1 MKKSFMMCSAAMLLM
16 AAVAPAMSASEIEF
30 EYTVPTGVNF
40 VCGTNPGTTIYHR
53 PNAKAPY
60 LKMVDMG
67 EGSYYL
73 WSNEKPEYDAPVT
86 KTLFADWWLTV
97 AQGTSGAYTKVFMPT
112 EKENDFGYV
121 LTSKTRAVK
130 PLPLTINNLGEGYSV
145 IKSGT
150 FAGFVVRVFMGEGVS
165 CDIGRIEDNMLVL
178 FKSMNIYY
186 DENVKGVKLD
196 DVGNLCYGPDCGTES
211 TLDYTGS
218 PSFDAS
224 KLSPSEQTKF
234 FGLFSEHGFNS
245 THILIKTPTGLND
258 VITGPLTGR
267 QVTLRYPGK

>member
-1 MKKSFMMCSAAMLLM
+1 MCSAAMLLM
-16 AAVAPAMSASEIEF
+16 AAVAPSMSAGDIEF

-40 VCGTNPGTTIYHR
+40 VRGTKPGSTIYHK
-53 PNAKAPY
+53 PSAKAPY

-97 AQGTSGAYTKVFMPT
+97 SQGTSGAYTKVFMPT
-112 EKENDFGYV
+112 EKENDCGYV

-130 PLPLTINNLGEGYSV
+130 PLPLTADNLGEGYSV

-150 FAGFVVRVFMGEGVS
+150 FAGFVVRVVMGEGVS
-165 CDIGRIEDNMLVL
+165 CDIGRVEDNMLVF

-186 DENVKGVKLD
+186 DEDVKGVKLD
-196 DVGNLCYGPDCGTES
+196 DVGNLCYGPDYGTEAN
-211 TLDYTGS
+211 LDYTGS
-218 PSFDAS
+218 PGFDAG
-224 KLSPSEQTKF
+224 KLSPRDQVKF
-234 FGLFSEHGFNS
+234 FGFFAEHGFDS
-245 THILIKTPTGLND
+245 THILIKTPTGLDD
-258 VITGPLTGR
+258 VTTGPLTGR
-267 QVTLRYPGK
+267 QVKLRFPAK